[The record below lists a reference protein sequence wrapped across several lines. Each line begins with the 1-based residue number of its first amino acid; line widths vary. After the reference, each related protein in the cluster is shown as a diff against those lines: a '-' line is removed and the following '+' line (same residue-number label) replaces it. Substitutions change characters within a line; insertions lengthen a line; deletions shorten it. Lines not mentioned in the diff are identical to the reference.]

1 MPTVIRIWGTETFW
15 CVQSMEYI
23 VYHYDHDGNLLD
35 SLLIAPPHYRPLS
48 SREPVDV
55 RSGKHSTWRES
66 WDWLGGISTVND
78 TLLAVTLT
86 ATTRGPKT
94 DIIDAR
100 DGTVLTT
107 YHFGWGNQSIAE
119 ADPVSLRLLLRN
131 RSDPRRWI
139 DICGVAAHFRHKQKR
154 GVIGC
159 GTHKDSRSWLP
170 EKYVKGSAGQQ
181 FWEYR
186 ADVRVRTATNRAL

>member
-1 MPTVIRIWGTETFW
+1 M
-15 CVQSMEYI
+15 
-23 VYHYDHDGNLLD
+23 
-35 SLLIAPPHYRPLS
+35 
-48 SREPVDV
+48 
-55 RSGKHSTWRES
+55 
-66 WDWLGGISTVND
+66 D

-131 RSDPRRWI
+131 RSDPEDGSI
-139 DICGVAAHFRHKQKR
+139 FVEL
-154 GVIGC
+154 
-159 GTHKDSRSWLP
+159 LP
-170 EKYVKGSAGQQ
+170 ISAISKSV
-181 FWEYR
+181 E
-186 ADVRVRTATNRAL
+186 